1 MDVRMKYYLK
11 KKDTVEIYRKKTAQG
26 MRIVKYY
33 TNPGVLVS
41 SQLQAEV
48 DFFRQYRHP
57 YFVPLVRHRFDE
69 KSARFEYEYFDGLP
83 INIHM
88 ERHPEDIP
96 ILWEKL
102 FHFVRYLKY
111 HNTFI
116 GDMKPEHIR
125 VRREDD
131 RLVIGII
138 DLTPH
143 ESRITPQWAAPEQL
157 KGRMSWRSN
166 LFTIALIFASL
177 YSSADEIK
185 EKIEQGRTIHLPQ
198 SSPLFRLAHKF
209 LTCDPWSRE
218 QNLDEWIARFSQHDR
233 ILTLPYDEPYHN
245 YLEFHQRLSDMF
257 YTDQFSYRETFE
269 LYRNYCLIQ
278 PFRRMHH
285 IEHFKVEAH
294 HDVSL
299 RKIIEESGLGWKNGK
314 VHLPGLEKPVA
325 KLELSILAAAKILR
339 TALAAWDFDQY
350 VQLGNDLLNRLRYA
364 GNNQLEDIR
373 TMPADDFIALHRFL
387 LTRNFTLA
395 ARLLRLYASQDHLQP
410 DQIGKLRIHIHL
422 ANVLSEIVPLDTFPL
437 TPEIRQLMSHDT
449 RSVLNQI
456 ERVREHYRSKDL
468 EALNRL
474 CKNEKLYPEA
484 RIMVYHYID
493 VLCYIKPEAF
503 DREVFVLLSN
513 AIASNANPEE
523 LLNTLAKAK
532 PRLKV
537 ADEFLD
543 YLLVLSLLI
552 GSEYQIGRLLF
563 YYLYYTGQRSV
574 KDIEL
579 ILNFYEKISIQYLP
593 MVMQTHF
600 TSVQVYH
607 DMLRERYDICRER
620 IIARIRQSHGYAT
633 AYMIQVFLI
642 CSFFDHEFTFEP
654 WMEKLIDDN
663 ARELSSYFGQ
673 DDDNTFY
680 IVFRFAPEE
689 VRKRYSARFGWNGNR
704 FAPTKPYQKIIE
716 LFFNERYQ
724 ELIRISTQIESKSG
738 YERAESYYWTGLAL
752 ERMGNP
758 ELAIDFMQNA
768 LETFNAMGLKSRSA
782 DAQTLLQDWELRR
795 RQISRLDINDIIEK
809 FSGISHLDE
818 FLWELGSF
826 FQLTYRFD
834 SVIPF
839 IYNEESGRFVPF
851 RNIIHEDE
859 ESYRALEYSNNILQ
873 QYTQDAY
880 HTLQYDSSTRFRND
894 SIQKMRIYRALC
906 VPMVVGAKLLG
917 TIYMH
922 SVKRDHSLS
931 EEDIRYIENLASILG
946 VFLEHLNQK
955 EMQKRLRDID
965 VQESFHG
972 IVGKSMVMKEIYKQ
986 IVTLA
991 NVPFPVMITGETGTG
1006 KEMVARAIYEE
1017 GSYKGEL
1024 ISINVST
1031 IPRDLFE
1038 SEIFG
1043 HTKGS
1048 FSGAIKDS
1056 PGKIALAENGVLFL
1070 DEIGDLPL
1078 EMQTKLLRVLQE
1090 KTYYPIGAKK
1100 EHRSNARFLFATNRD
1115 LYQAVKTGE
1124 FREDLYYRISA
1135 FQVNVPPLRERL
1147 EDIPLLVRN
1156 FTRNFMEMQPDII
1169 VTGIPE
1175 DTIGQWLKENWS
1187 GNIRELE
1194 NRVYK
1199 VLLMPRRDRIDN
1211 AMDGFE
1217 IDPETIASVD
1227 DLVSAYL
1234 KWRKDCLG
1242 SAKKVQQELDMTR
1255 STFYRLLANKKDQ

>member
-1 MDVRMKYYLK
+1 MKYYLK
-11 KKDTVEIYRKKTAQG
+11 KKDMVEIYLKKTSQG
-26 MRIVKYY
+26 KRIVKYY

-41 SQLQAEV
+41 SQLKAEV
-48 DFFRQYRHP
+48 DFFRQYSHP
-57 YFVPLVRHRFDE
+57 YFVPLVKYRFDE
-69 KSARFEYEYFDGLP
+69 RSARFEYEYFDGLP

-125 VRREDD
+125 VRREEDD
-131 RLVIGII
+131 LVIGII

-143 ESRITPQWAAPEQL
+143 ESRITPQWAAPEQM

-185 EKIEQGRTIHLPQ
+185 EKIEQGQTIQLPQ
-198 SSPLFRLAHKF
+198 ASPLFRLAHKF
-209 LTCDPWSRE
+209 LALDPWERV
-218 QNLDEWIARFSQHDR
+218 QDLDEWIARFSECDK
-233 ILTLPYDEPYHN
+233 ILTLPYDEPYNN
-245 YLEFHQRLSDMF
+245 YLEFHQRLSDLF

-269 LYRNYCLIQ
+269 LYRRYCLIH
-278 PFRRMHH
+278 PFRRTRN
-285 IEHFKVEAH
+285 IEQFKVDANH
-294 HDVSL
+294 KISL
-299 RKIIEESGLGWKNGK
+299 QKIIAESGLGWKNGK
-314 VHLPGLEKPVA
+314 VHLPEKP
-325 KLELSILAAAKILR
+325 KLAEEESLPILEATRQLR
-339 TALAAWDFDQY
+339 EAMEVWDFDTY
-350 VQLGNDLLNRLRYA
+350 VRLGNDLLNRMRYA
-364 GNNQLEDIR
+364 GNKQLEDIGR
-373 TMPADDFIALHRFL
+373 MPADDFIVLHRYF

-395 ARLLRLYASQDHLQP
+395 ARLLRLYAAQDNLQP
-410 DQIGKLRIHIHL
+410 DQIGKLRVHL
-422 ANVLSEIVPLDTFPL
+422 YQANVLSDIVPMDMFPV
-437 TPEIRQLMSHDT
+437 TPDILKKMSVET
-449 RSVLNQI
+449 RSKLTQI
-456 ERVREHYRSKDL
+456 EKVREIYRSKDL
-468 EALNRL
+468 RTLNDYCRE
-474 CKNEKLYPEA
+474 EKLYPET

-493 VLCYIKPEAF
+493 VLCYISPEAF
-503 DREVFVLLSN
+503 DRKVFVTLSN
-513 AIASNANPEE
+513 YIAAQTDPEE
-523 LLNTLAKAK
+523 FLNTLAKAK
-532 PRLKV
+532 SRLKL
-537 ADEFLD
+537 ADEYLD

-563 YYLYYTGQRSV
+563 YYLYHTAQRSV

-642 CSFFDHEFTFEP
+642 CSFYDHEFTFEP

-663 ARELSSYFGQ
+663 ARELSSYFQ
-673 DDDNTFY
+673 RDDDNTAY
-680 IVFRFAPEE
+680 LIYRFAPED
-689 VRKRYSARFGWNGNR
+689 VRKRYSARFEMNGSR
-704 FAPTKPYQKIIE
+704 FVATKPYQKIID
-716 LFFNERYQ
+716 LFFEERYQ
-724 ELIRISTQIESKSG
+724 EVIRYSTQIESKSG

-768 LETFNAMGLKSRSA
+768 LETFNYMGLKSRSA

-809 FSGISHLDE
+809 FSSISHLDE
-818 FLWELGSF
+818 FLRELGSF

-859 ESYRALEYSNNILQ
+859 ESYRALEYSNNILL

-880 HTLQYDSSTRFRND
+880 HTLQYDSSSRFRND
-894 SIQKMRIYRALC
+894 SIQKLRIYRALC

-955 EMQKRLRDID
+955 EMQKRLRDIE

-972 IVGKSMVMKEIYKQ
+972 IVGKSQSMKEIYKQ

-991 NVPFPVMITGETGTG
+991 NVPFPVLITGETGTG
-1006 KEMVARAIYEE
+1006 KEMVARAVYQE
-1017 GSYKGEL
+1017 GNYKGDL

-1043 HTKGS
+1043 HMKGS
-1048 FSGAIKDS
+1048 FSGAIKDFA
-1056 PGKIALAENGVLFL
+1056 GKIALAEDGVLFL

-1078 EMQTKLLRVLQE
+1078 DMQTKLLRVLQE

-1100 EHRSNARFLFATNRD
+1100 EHRSNARILFATNRD

-1147 EDIPLLVRN
+1147 EDIPLLVRH
-1156 FTRNFMEMQPDII
+1156 FTRNFMEIQPDII
-1169 VTGIPE
+1169 VTGIPD
-1175 DTIGQWLKENWS
+1175 DTISQWIKENWS

-1211 AMDGFE
+1211 TMDGFE
-1217 IDPETIASVD
+1217 IDPETIGSVD
-1227 DLVSAYL
+1227 DLVAAYL
-1234 KWRKDCLG
+1234 QWRKDCLG
-1242 SAKKVQQELDMTR
+1242 SAKKVQDELGLTR
-1255 STFYRLLANKKDQ
+1255 STFYRLLANKKDE